1 MSGLERN
8 CREASGDC
16 DWQQRT
22 HKVGFWGLWKFS
34 QCSCQCDRDRVQSQG
49 KEVKDKDLNKE
60 GKAEPEA
67 K

>member
-1 MSGLERN
+1 METAIGS
-8 CREASGDC
+8 REPTRLVLG
-16 DWQQRT
+16 
-22 HKVGFWGLWKFS
+22 VVEIF

-49 KEVKDKDLNKE
+49 KEVKDKDPNKE